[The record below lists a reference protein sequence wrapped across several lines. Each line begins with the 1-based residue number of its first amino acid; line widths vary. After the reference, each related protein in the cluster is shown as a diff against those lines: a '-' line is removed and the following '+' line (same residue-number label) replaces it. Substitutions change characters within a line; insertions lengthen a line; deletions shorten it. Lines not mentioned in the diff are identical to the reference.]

1 MSSTPDPSPVT
12 PQRST
17 LWVLLSALAISSIV
31 TYAVW
36 HFATSRD
43 TAEARVS
50 FEARASQVEIL
61 IRERMRDYEQALLGM
76 STIFAAGTPVSNA
89 RWLAQF
95 DLLRLTEN
103 YPGFQGIGY
112 ASRIAGEEKARHEAA
127 LRKDEF
133 PNYAVRPEGERPFYT
148 PVIYLA
154 PANERH
160 RRVIGFDMYN
170 EPLRRAAMDA
180 ARDKGQAVITRKI
193 TLAQEQKDDMQPGFL
208 MYIPVYRR
216 DAAIAA
222 AADRR
227 DAIQGYVFS
236 SFRSSDL
243 AENMF
248 ARKSD
253 IRIEIF
259 DGTQQPASALLYDSA
274 AKSAPITPHA
284 PLFSVFST
292 IAHYGGAW
300 SVRVSTRPEFESS
313 IDHTGARF
321 ASAGAFLICL
331 LALTMIWSQLTLRRR
346 AESLAANITRDLTLS
361 REQLELALDGSDLAL
376 FDWNISTGDVQ
387 LSARWNQML
396 GGKAE
401 PVRTTLKALQEL
413 VPPEDQAVVAR
424 KIKDLVTGHS
434 ERYDTE
440 HRIRRHDGTTIW
452 IASHAKVGERDS
464 LKRALRLVGTHRD
477 ITQRREMDR
486 MKSEFISNVSHE
498 LRTPITALIGALGLL
513 RKGAVGPMP
522 DKAVTFL
529 DMAYQNSE
537 RLSALVNDI
546 LTLEDNSSGRVAF
559 NITSIELAPFLE
571 RAVSMNTSLADKKRI
586 QFALEPAARTLHIR
600 ADSERLMQVVTNL
613 LSNAVKF
620 SPENAT
626 VTLAAEARGALT
638 RVSVI
643 DQGAGIPLEF
653 RPRIFERFMQADG
666 SSTRSQG
673 GSGLGL
679 AVCKTLIEGMGG
691 QIGYTSETGQGTTFY
706 FELPS
711 AGDAAPDTQS

>member
-1 MSSTPDPSPVT
+1 MSRSPARPSAAT
-12 PQRST
+12 QRSI
-17 LWVLLSALAISSIV
+17 LWALPVAVTITALV

-36 HFATSRD
+36 NFTAGRD
-43 TAEARVS
+43 AAEARVS
-50 FEARASQVEIL
+50 FEARASQIDIL
-61 IRERMRDYEQALLGM
+61 IRERMRDYEQALLSM
-76 STIFAAGTPVSNA
+76 STIFAAGTPVNNA

-112 ASRIAGEEKARHEAA
+112 APRLTSEEKNRHEAA

-160 RRVIGFDMYN
+160 RRSTGFDMYS
-170 EPLRRAAMDA
+170 ETLRRAAMDA
-180 ARDKGQAVITRKI
+180 ARDKGQAVITRRI
-193 TLAQEQKDDMQPGFL
+193 TLSQEQKDDMQPGFI

-216 DAAIAA
+216 DAAISAVAA
-222 AADRR
+222 RR

-236 SFRSSDL
+236 TFRSYDL
-243 AENMF
+243 IDNMF
-248 ARKSD
+248 ARKGD

-259 DGTQQPASALLYDSA
+259 DGAQQQAGALLYDSA
-274 AKSAPITPHA
+274 AKSSPNVSHT

-292 IAHYGGAW
+292 VAHYGGAW
-300 SVRVSTRPEFESS
+300 SVRVSTLPEFESS
-313 IDHTGARF
+313 INHSGARF
-321 ASAGAFLICL
+321 ASAAAFLICL
-331 LALTMIWSQLTLRRR
+331 LALAMIWSQLTLRRR
-346 AESLAANITRDLTLS
+346 AESLAERITRDLTLS

-413 VPPEDQAVVAR
+413 VPPEDQAVVAQ

-434 ERYDTE
+434 ERYEVE
-440 HRIRRHDGTTIW
+440 HRVRRHDGATIW

-464 LKRALRLVGTHRD
+464 LNRAVRLVGTHVD
-477 ITQRREMDR
+477 ITRRREMDR

-498 LRTPITALIGALGLL
+498 LRTPLTALIGALGLL

-522 DKAVTFL
+522 EKAVTFL
-529 DMAYQNSE
+529 DMAYQNGE

-571 RAVSMNTSLADKKRI
+571 RAISLNSSLAVKKRMR
-586 QFALEPAARTLHIR
+586 FVLKPTVRPLWIR

-613 LSNAVKF
+613 LSNAIKF

-643 DQGAGIPLEF
+643 DQGAGIAPEF

-673 GSGLGL
+673 GTGLGL

-691 QIGYTSETGQGTTFY
+691 QIGYVSETGQGTTFH
-706 FELPS
+706 FDLPS
-711 AGDAAPDTQS
+711 AGDAGPEIQT